1 MFPELPKWNPKA
13 LAGSNVLVVGASGGI
28 GVAIVRMLAAQGDVF
43 IGAHYASNEQELKRL
58 EGPNVRLM
66 KKSLSSE
73 VDCGILINDFVKDRG
88 RIDAVIIAL
97 GGITNPVHFN
107 ELSEREWLNDLFV
120 NLSAPFFISRAAMRS
135 MIEGGNGG
143 RIILFGTES
152 APYGG
157 SPTSLAYGVSKLGV
171 ECLVKALARE
181 GGPHG
186 VLVNGIRLGY
196 IASGFHERWQ
206 GKNAQDMK
214 KRADMVL
221 LKRAGDPREAAAFT
235 VYLLSGWA
243 GFITGEM
250 FGINGGD
257 RL

>member
-1 MFPELPKWNPKA
+1 MFPELPQWKPKA
-13 LAGSNVLVVGASGGI
+13 LAGYNILVVGASGGI
-28 GVAIVRMLAAQGDVF
+28 GIAIVRMLAEQGDVLV
-43 IGAHYASNEQELKRL
+43 GAHYASNDLELKQL
-58 EGPNVRLM
+58 EGPNVRLL

-73 VDCGILINDFVKDRG
+73 ADCGMLIDDFVRDRG
-88 RIDAVIIAL
+88 RIDAVIIAM
-97 GGITNPVHFN
+97 GGIANPIHFN
-107 ELSEREWLNDLFV
+107 ELSEQEWRNDLFL
-120 NLSAPFFISRAAMRS
+120 NLSAPFFISRAAMQS
-135 MIEGGNGG
+135 MIKGGNGG
-143 RIILFGTES
+143 RIIFFGTES

-157 SPTSLAYGVSKLGV
+157 SPYSLAYGVSKLGI

-181 GGPHG
+181 GGRHG

-206 GKNAQDMK
+206 KRNAQDMK

-221 LKRAGDPREAAAFT
+221 LKRAGDPKEVAAFA